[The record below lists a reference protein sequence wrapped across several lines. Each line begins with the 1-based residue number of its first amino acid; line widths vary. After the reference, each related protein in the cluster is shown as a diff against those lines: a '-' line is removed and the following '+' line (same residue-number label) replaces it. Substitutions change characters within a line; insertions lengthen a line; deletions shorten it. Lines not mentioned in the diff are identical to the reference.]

1 MQHVDEWRSSDC
13 LMAIRLCIFTAHESC
28 CAENPQQHIPILLP
42 LPLFTLYSFYT
53 FSLIQILTVTSFP
66 SAVFLSQL
74 PLVYDSSFTVC
85 LSLCLDPAL
94 CIPSCLI
101 KAYIINTAIS
111 LSILLPCSYDC
122 YIKCKLFRCN
132 SLLMSLL

>member
-13 LMAIRLCIFTAHESC
+13 LMAIRLCIFTAHESLYT
-28 CAENPQQHIPILLP
+28 ENPEQHIPMLLP
-42 LPLFTLYSFYT
+42 PLFCFTLSLSFNLL
-53 FSLIQILTVTSFP
+53 FSLFSLFQPSFSHCFP
-66 SAVFLSQL
+66 FS
-74 PLVYDSSFTVC
+74 PTFTR
-85 LSLCLDPAL
+85 LSLCLDLAL

-101 KAYIINTAIS
+101 KACIINTAMS

-122 YIKCKLFRCN
+122 YIKFKLFRCN